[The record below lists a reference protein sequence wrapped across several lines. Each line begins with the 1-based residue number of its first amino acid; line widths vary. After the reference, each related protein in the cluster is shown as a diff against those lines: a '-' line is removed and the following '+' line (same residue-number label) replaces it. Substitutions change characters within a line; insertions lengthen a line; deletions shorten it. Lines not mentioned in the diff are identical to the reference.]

1 MSSGSG
7 SKPNFVLKF
16 KGNKSFSPF
25 LNINDEDTLIEI
37 WRCSTKIK
45 GHLERIIT
53 LIPISGHRM
62 ENLSWR
68 LLYMHNL
75 LVDDNKSAKGFKK
88 LSKNASEKL
97 NNEKNVELSDLKAPK
112 FQRNNSSDL
121 VLKKGHE
128 RSTKLDTSDSTQE
141 DPFNLDLDSIPG
153 FENIFDQPLIPH
165 SQQAQHSQQLQ
176 QSQHSHYSHS
186 NTESHD
192 HHLQSDQ
199 TQEPQNYSYQDPQL
213 QPTQSYQDSS
223 SKPSCSNCGALSTPL
238 WRRSTDD
245 QLLCNACGLY
255 LKLHKS
261 HRPKSLK
268 SSRSSIHAHP
278 PGEWSNYK
286 MDFDLSSNPS
296 ISCANCDTTRTPLWR
311 KAENGQTLCNA
322 CGLYLKLHKSQRPLS
337 MKTDTIK
344 KRTRYDPID
353 KNGKFNSFERSP
365 NGSPMVSR
373 MSSPVRELT
382 QSALAGIGLP
392 IPGFGN
398 VHQQSNQQKMEAT
411 NYESLNDVNNPA
423 AYEVDFDN
431 ATIPAVA
438 SSAPSSTSGTVSNS
452 LRKEGI
458 EIPKRRRLTN
468 DSCLSAL
475 QPMTP
480 VNTPGN
486 PANPIPPQF
495 SQPQP
500 QSFTP
505 NNTPPFH
512 TPSSLSNIEPTNL
525 GNTSMGSSPYTT
537 YGGVMQ
543 SSTRASS
550 LDLPFEQQMSFD
562 QVNFERRS
570 FDADGS
576 ATFGG
581 APAGQPAAV
590 PPGQS
595 SAPTPGEH
603 QRAPHSF
610 ESRPS
615 YEHTNSFDSG
625 SLSSASMPFTTASQ
639 IDQLGQHNFA
649 TPASATSSQP
659 MSLHSS
665 SDQHQNSS
673 HNFNAHHAGT
683 SSQQQMMPPQQI
695 FGHHQLQP
703 NDHNYDFGLFGG
715 DFNTNDILGHHP
727 KGLGIDIDGT
737 GFR

>member
-45 GHLERIIT
+45 GHLE
-53 LIPISGHRM
+53 SGHRM

-75 LVDDNKSAKGFKK
+75 LVDDNKSAKNFKK

-112 FQRNNSSDL
+112 FQRNNSSDM
-121 VLKKGHE
+121 VLRKGHE
-128 RSTKLDTSDSTQE
+128 RSSKLSSTTPTHE

-153 FENIFDQPLIPH
+153 FENIFSQPIPH
-165 SQQAQHSQQLQ
+165 ANSKLDQNQQQQQYQYQYPPQPPPPQQYQ
-176 QSQHSHYSHS
+176 QSHPS
-186 NTESHD
+186 NNN
-192 HHLQSDQ
+192 LAQ
-199 TQEPQNYSYQDPQL
+199 
-213 QPTQSYQDSS
+213 
-223 SKPSCSNCGALSTPL
+223 PSCSNCGALSTPL
-238 WRRSTDD
+238 WRRSSED

-255 LKLHKS
+255 FKLHKS

-268 SSRSSIHAHP
+268 STRSSAHAHP
-278 PGEWSNYK
+278 PGEW
-286 MDFDLSSNPS
+286 PS
-296 ISCANCDTTRTPLWR
+296 YNKVDVDMNNATTTCANCDTSTTPLWR
-311 KAENGQTLCNA
+311 KADDGQSLCNA

-337 MKTDTIK
+337 MKTDIIR

-353 KNGKFNSFERSP
+353 KNGKLGSFDGSP

-392 IPGFGN
+392 IPGLGN
-398 VHQQSNQQKMEAT
+398 IHQQANQSQQSQQESQQQQQQQHQQHQIKLET
-411 NYESLNDVNNPA
+411 NYESLNDINNPA
-423 AYEVDFDN
+423 AYEVDFEN
-431 ATIPAVA
+431 ATL
-438 SSAPSSTSGTVSNS
+438 SATATAAAGVSNS
-452 LRKEGI
+452 TASFRADGV

-486 PANPIPPQF
+486 PSNPIPPQF
-495 SQPQP
+495 SQP

-512 TPSSLSNIEPTNL
+512 TPNSLTNIDQSNL
-525 GNTSMGSSPYTT
+525 GSASIVSSPYTS
-537 YGGVMQ
+537 YGGVVP
-543 SSTRASS
+543 STRASS
-550 LDLPFEQQMSFD
+550 IDLPFDQQMSFD
-562 QVNFERRS
+562 QLSFEGQS
-570 FDADGS
+570 FDSSGPSSTAFTTPASVPTSASTSADHR
-576 ATFGG
+576 A
-581 APAGQPAAV
+581 QP
-590 PPGQS
+590 PP
-595 SAPTPGEH
+595 
-603 QRAPHSF
+603 F

-615 YEHTNSFDSG
+615 FEHAQSFE
-625 SLSSASMPFTTASQ
+625 SAPLALTTAPSHISQ
-639 IDQLGQHNFA
+639 NNFA
-649 TPASATSSQP
+649 TPASTTPNQAIPLQQNNDQRHNQQFNQP
-659 MSLHSS
+659 G
-665 SDQHQNSS
+665 QN
-673 HNFNAHHAGT
+673 
-683 SSQQQMMPPQQI
+683 PQQI
-695 FGHHQLQP
+695 VPQQQIFDHHQLQP
-703 NDHNYDFGLFGG
+703 PDNNYDFGLFGG
-715 DFNTNDILGHHP
+715 DFNTNEILGEHP
-727 KGLGIDIDGT
+727 KGLGIDIDGS

>member
-1 MSSGSG
+1 
-7 SKPNFVLKF
+7 
-16 KGNKSFSPF
+16 
-25 LNINDEDTLIEI
+25 
-37 WRCSTKIK
+37 
-45 GHLERIIT
+45 
-53 LIPISGHRM
+53 
-62 ENLSWR
+62 
-68 LLYMHNL
+68 MHNL
-75 LVDDNKSAKGFKK
+75 LVDDNKSAKNFKK

-128 RSTKLDTSDSTQE
+128 RSTKLESSADTQE

-165 SQQAQHSQQLQ
+165 SQMRAQAQEHQLNSD
-176 QSQHSHYSHS
+176 QSQ
-186 NTESHD
+186 N
-192 HHLQSDQ
+192 Q
-199 TQEPQNYSYQDPQL
+199 QNHQNHIYQNQQV
-213 QPTQSYQDSS
+213 QPTQSDQHSS
-223 SKPSCSNCGALSTPL
+223 LKPSCSNCGAISTPL

-268 SSRSSIHAHP
+268 SSRSSIHANP

-286 MDFDLSSNPS
+286 MDFDLSNNPS
-296 ISCANCDTTRTPLWR
+296 IACANCDTTRTPLWR

-353 KNGKFNSFERSP
+353 KNGKFNSFEGSP
-365 NGSPMVSR
+365 NGSPMISR

-392 IPGFGN
+392 IPGLGN
-398 VHQQSNQQKMEAT
+398 VHHQASQQKMEAT

-431 ATIPAVA
+431 ATIPAA
-438 SSAPSSTSGTVSNS
+438 AASAPSSISGATSNS
-452 LRKEGI
+452 LRKDGI

-486 PANPIPPQF
+486 PTNTIPPQF
-495 SQPQP
+495 NQPQP
-500 QSFTP
+500 QQPQSQSFTP
-505 NNTPPFH
+505 NSTPPFH
-512 TPSSLSNIEPTNL
+512 TPSTLSNIEPTNL

-537 YGGVMQ
+537 YGGVLL

-550 LDLPFEQQMSFD
+550 LDLPFDQQMSFD
-562 QVNFERRS
+562 QLSFEGQS

-576 ATFGG
+576 AAFGG
-581 APAGQPAAV
+581 ASAGQTATA
-590 PPGQS
+590 PPGQGS
-595 SAPTPGEH
+595 VPTPGEH

-610 ESRPS
+610 DSRPS
-615 YEHTNSFDSG
+615 YEHTSSFDSG
-625 SLSSASMPFTTASQ
+625 SMSSASMPFTTAPNQ
-639 IDQLGQHNFA
+639 IDQMGQSNFA
-649 TPASATSSQP
+649 APASTASSQP
-659 MSLHSS
+659 MSLHNS
-665 SDQHQNSS
+665 SDQHRNNSQQY
-673 HNFNAHHAGT
+673 NPHHTGQ
-683 SSQQQMMPPQQI
+683 SSQQQMISEQQV
-695 FGHHQLQP
+695 FSHHQLQQP
-703 NDHNYDFGLFGG
+703 DHSYDFGLFGG
-715 DFNTNDILGHHP
+715 EFNTNEILGNHP
-727 KGLGIDIDGT
+727 KGLGIDIDGS
-737 GFR
+737 GYR